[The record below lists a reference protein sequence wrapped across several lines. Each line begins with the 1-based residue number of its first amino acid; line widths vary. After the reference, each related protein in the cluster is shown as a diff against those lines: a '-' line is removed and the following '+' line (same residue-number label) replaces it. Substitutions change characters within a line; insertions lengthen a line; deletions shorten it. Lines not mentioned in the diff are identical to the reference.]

1 MASNWF
7 FLAVIFNGSLI
18 LETLNSLHLSPSK
31 LSINNPLTNV
41 KQMEYAM
48 LPLGYFVPDL
58 ILKEFYQIIKLN
70 FWPINSIINIGEG
83 FWGLPVL
90 ILSIIG
96 FFKTKDKTLKFG
108 ILLCIFYWVGP
119 LQLFL
124 KIFVGGPFL
133 SETST
138 GGRFGGIIYLILH
151 TLSIYS
157 YYLIKE
163 NKLILPKFLD
173 KLNLLILS
181 FVIFQIIYFY
191 KLNVFWLFGFIY
203 LGLIIIFHI
212 FLKKK
217 IITILLLSICILPF
231 YNTLSK
237 YGKIV
242 SIQIIQLN

>member
-96 FFKTKDKTLKFG
+96 FIKTKDKTLKFG

-212 FLKKK
+212 FLKRK
-217 IITILLLSICILPF
+217 
-231 YNTLSK
+231 
-237 YGKIV
+237 
-242 SIQIIQLN
+242 